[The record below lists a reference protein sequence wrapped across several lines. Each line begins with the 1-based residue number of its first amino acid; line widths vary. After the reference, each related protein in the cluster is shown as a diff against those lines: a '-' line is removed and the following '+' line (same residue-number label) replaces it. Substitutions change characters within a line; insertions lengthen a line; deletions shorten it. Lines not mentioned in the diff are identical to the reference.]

1 MISDFKICYGYFQEE
16 EEYIVGYLIHKL
28 KHYQMKLGKVYY
40 LFIAIIE
47 YLNFITNEKSGSL
60 IKNNL
65 LRKHVHPAVELK
77 K

>member
-1 MISDFKICYGYFQEE
+1 
-16 EEYIVGYLIHKL
+16 
-28 KHYQMKLGKVYY
+28 MKLGKVYY

-65 LRKHVHPAVELK
+65 LRKHVHPAV
-77 K
+77 